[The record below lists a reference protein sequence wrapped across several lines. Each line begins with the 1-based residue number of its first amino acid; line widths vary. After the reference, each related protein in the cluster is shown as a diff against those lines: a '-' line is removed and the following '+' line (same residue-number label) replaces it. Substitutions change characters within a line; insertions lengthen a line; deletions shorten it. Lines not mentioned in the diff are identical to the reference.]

1 MPGVQ
6 RMGDAN
12 AAGGTIKTGDRSV
25 LVNKRPVAVIGLS
38 VTAHPPCPLSPSH
51 CNAQTSVA
59 IARSVRVNKK
69 PIILTGDNDT
79 CGHPR
84 GGGSRDVKAGI
95 NPPPPTGST
104 SR

>member
-12 AAGGTIKTGDRSV
+12 SAGGVIKTGDRSV

-51 CNAQTSVA
+51 CNAQTSVK

-69 PIILTGDNDT
+69 PIISTGDNDT
-79 CGHPR
+79 CSHMR
-84 GGGSRDVKAGI
+84 VGGSPNVKVGI
-95 NPPPPTGST
+95 NKPQTGSN
-104 SR
+104 SQ